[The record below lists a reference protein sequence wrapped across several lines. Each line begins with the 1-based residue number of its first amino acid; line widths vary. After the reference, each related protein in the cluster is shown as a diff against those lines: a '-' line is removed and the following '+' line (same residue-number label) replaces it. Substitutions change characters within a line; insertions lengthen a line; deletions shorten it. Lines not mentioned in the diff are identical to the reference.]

1 MGETVNRR
9 NRLEIIH
16 DMLRVTNDLGGKIL
30 PTHLLYKSNLSHERM
45 KGYLEELKE
54 KKLITE
60 LQEKEKLFFA
70 ITDDGRRFLM
80 QYKQLKEFTEAF
92 GL

>member
-1 MGETVNRR
+1 MNRR

-45 KGYLEELKE
+45 KGYIEELKQKRLLTEMAE
-54 KKLITE
+54 KDKI
-60 LQEKEKLFFA
+60 FFA
-70 ITDDGRRFLM
+70 ITEQGRRFLM
-80 QYKQLKEFTEAF
+80 QYKQLTEFAEAF